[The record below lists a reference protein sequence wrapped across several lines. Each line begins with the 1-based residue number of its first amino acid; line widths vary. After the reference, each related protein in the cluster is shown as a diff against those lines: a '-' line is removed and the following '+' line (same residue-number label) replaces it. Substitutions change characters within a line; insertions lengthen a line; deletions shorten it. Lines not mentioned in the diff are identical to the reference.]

1 MVKPDALTLFNT
13 RPQHQAAHLTRLAE
27 HAGVEVLACPTIEIE
42 PQALPESAATCFKRF
57 DKIVFVSRNAVSVLQ
72 QLFQTK
78 GLASPPFG
86 ESAQCFAIGQATQQA
101 LQAQGWPLASL
112 DIKRFVSEDLLAT
125 EALQDLQGQ
134 RCLIVKGEGGRPT
147 LKAGLEKAGADV
159 EEWLIY
165 RRRPAAL
172 CAQAWSKFQ
181 SAAHPVVLA
190 SSLQAWS
197 NLVVMVTETETDS
210 RETNSKNA
218 QAWLFLQD
226 IIVFSERIESAIREQ
241 GWRGRIFVVPQQS
254 DDGVLSALKQ
264 ISMQS

>member
-1 MVKPDALTLFNT
+1 MTKLDGLTLLNT
-13 RPQHQAAHLTRLAE
+13 RPEHQAAHLTRLAE
-27 HAGVEVLACPTIEIE
+27 SVGATVLTCPSIEIE
-42 PQALPESAATCFKRF
+42 TLSLPAEAVTRFQRF
-57 DKIVFVSRNAVSVLQ
+57 DKIVFVSRNAVAVLND
-72 QLFQTK
+72 LFQAV
-78 GLASPPFG
+78 GQASPPFG

-101 LQAQGWPLASL
+101 LQAQGWPLAAL
-112 DIKRFVSEDLLAT
+112 DIDRFVSEDLLAT

-147 LKAGLEKAGADV
+147 LKAGLENAGADV

-172 CAQAWSKFQ
+172 CAQAWSIFQ

-197 NLVVMVTETETDS
+197 NLVAMVTETDS
-210 RETNSKNA
+210 RETHPKNA

-226 IIVFSERIESAIREQ
+226 IIVFSERIENAIREQ

>member
-1 MVKPDALTLFNT
+1 MTKLDGLTLLNT
-13 RPQHQAAHLTRLAE
+13 RPRHQAAHLTHLAE
-27 HAGVEVLACPTIEIE
+27 NIGVTVLTCPSIEIE
-42 PQALPESAATCFKRF
+42 TLSLPAEAVTRFGRF
-57 DKIVFVSRNAVSVLQ
+57 DKIVFVSRNAVAVLND
-72 QLFQTK
+72 LFQAV
-78 GLASPPFG
+78 GQASPPFG
-86 ESAQCFAIGQATQQA
+86 ESARCFAIGQATQQA
-101 LQAQGWPLASL
+101 LQAQGWPVASL
-112 DIKRFVSEDLLAT
+112 DIDQFVSEDLLAT
-125 EALQDLQGQ
+125 QVLKDLQGQ

-165 RRRPAAL
+165 RRRAAAL

-197 NLVVMVTETETDS
+197 NLVAMMSES
-210 RETNSKNA
+210 A

-226 IIVFSERIESAIREQ
+226 IIVFSERIEQAIREQ